1 MLTVIIRRSDEP
13 KVIQMTESEMVKQL
27 DPILGAEILLED
39 TWLAG
44 LRKVR
49 TPYVCLVEADCTLSG
64 QYFLTNYGLLKK
76 TIAKGKTG
84 VGRGGDRG
92 GGGDTSYAM
101 LSSCLGIKNFGNR
114 IYNFQLEEVQDI
126 NVNKVTG
133 KSWHV
138 MPNRNKLDIRLY
150 TVQIGFVPGAII
162 RMSSI
167 KDIIDTMDWDQPDL
181 IKMSTEVSFYFW
193 DTIRRVVL
201 NPSTTY
207 VTNNDY
213 EHPPLFQ
220 VKVPDKVAH
229 IFQREYIGSVP
240 SNV

>member
-1 MLTVIIRRSDEP
+1 
-13 KVIQMTESEMVKQL
+13 
-27 DPILGAEILLED
+27 
-39 TWLAG
+39 
-44 LRKVR
+44 
-49 TPYVCLVEADCTLSG
+49 
-64 QYFLTNYGLLKK
+64 
-76 TIAKGKTG
+76 
-84 VGRGGDRG
+84 
-92 GGGDTSYAM
+92 
-101 LSSCLGIKNFGNR
+101 
-114 IYNFQLEEVQDI
+114 
-126 NVNKVTG
+126 
-133 KSWHV
+133 
-138 MPNRNKLDIRLY
+138 
-150 TVQIGFVPGAII
+150 
-162 RMSSI
+162 
-167 KDIIDTMDWDQPDL
+167 MDWDQADL

>member
-1 MLTVIIRRSDEP
+1 
-13 KVIQMTESEMVKQL
+13 
-27 DPILGAEILLED
+27 
-39 TWLAG
+39 
-44 LRKVR
+44 
-49 TPYVCLVEADCTLSG
+49 
-64 QYFLTNYGLLKK
+64 
-76 TIAKGKTG
+76 
-84 VGRGGDRG
+84 
-92 GGGDTSYAM
+92 M

-167 KDIIDTMDWDQPDL
+167 KDIIDTMDWDQADL